1 MKIRRTMTKGWT
13 NALERSAE
21 KQRRG
26 RAVAGLDLSL
36 TGSAI
41 CWAPAGWDGDIARL
55 RVETFGYSV
64 TRDASPRE
72 HVERYEHIANGISTF
87 LIHHKV
93 SGIYVEDHAFGLG
106 GAGAAKTRELH
117 GAVKLALWRCFEIPV
132 VPVNISTGR
141 KTLLQKCPQKGA
153 KQFTEDNVRRLKGEA
168 LYWDADQVDAFVVM
182 NHGVMLEGGTP
193 LSFPGVR

>member
-1 MKIRRTMTKGWT
+1 MKIRRTMPKGWT
-13 NALERSAE
+13 NAFERSAE
-21 KQRRG
+21 NRRRG

-41 CWAPAGWDGDIARL
+41 CWAPAGWNGDIAKL
-55 RVETFGYSV
+55 RVTTFGYSIAK
-64 TRDASPRE
+64 DASAAE
-72 HVERYEHIANGISTF
+72 HVDRYDNIAIGLVAFCKENPTDAIG
-87 LIHHKV
+87 
-93 SGIYVEDHAFGLG
+93 VEDHAFALG

-117 GAVKLALWRCFEIPV
+117 GAVKLAFRREMGIAV
-132 VPVNISTGR
+132 VPINISTGR

-168 LYWDADQVDAFVVM
+168 LYWNADEVDAFVVA
-182 NHGVMLEGGTP
+182 NHMVMLEGGTP